1 MNKIIIINGKN
12 NIDNLTKEKKERILL
27 KSEPKEISY
36 NDQLNSLN
44 LMDDSLRSKLNN
56 KIYSYKQQDIKRNL
70 FCKTK
75 IITINEVIQKLKNCN
90 LNCHYCEKEI
100 KIIYRVVRDP
110 LQWTLDRIDND
121 IGHTNINTI
130 ISCLHCNLK
139 RRRIKKEHFELLNQ
153 KIIKNN

>member
-27 KSEPKEISY
+27 KAEPKEISY
-36 NDQLNSLN
+36 NDQLNYLN

-70 FCKTK
+70 YCKTK
-75 IITINEVIQKLKNCN
+75 IITINEVIQKLKNCK
-90 LNCHYCEKEI
+90 LNCHYCSKEI

-121 IGHTNINTI
+121 NGHTNINTI

>member
-75 IITINEVIQKLKNCN
+75 IITINEVIQKLKNCK
-90 LNCHYCEKEI
+90 LNCHYCSKEI

>member
-27 KSEPKEISY
+27 KAEPKEISY

-70 FCKTK
+70 YCKTK
-75 IITINEVIQKLKNCN
+75 IITINEVIQKLKNCK
-90 LNCHYCEKEI
+90 LNCHYCSKEI

-121 IGHTNINTI
+121 NGHTNINTI

>member
-27 KSEPKEISY
+27 KAEPKEISY

-75 IITINEVIQKLKNCN
+75 IITINEVIQKLKNCK
-90 LNCHYCEKEI
+90 LNCHYCSKEI

-121 IGHTNINTI
+121 NGHTNINTI

>member
-70 FCKTK
+70 YCKTK

-90 LNCHYCEKEI
+90 LNCHYCSKEI
-100 KIIYRVVRDP
+100 KIIY
-110 LQWTLDRIDND
+110 
-121 IGHTNINTI
+121 
-130 ISCLHCNLK
+130 
-139 RRRIKKEHFELLNQ
+139 
-153 KIIKNN
+153 